1 MIMRALVKFFRR
13 MTGFE
18 MRKAARK
25 RAYNSETMAFK
36 MSLVER
42 TPRTGTS
49 RETKRRH
56 ERT

>member
-1 MIMRALVKFFRR
+1 MRALVKFFRR